1 MPIADKETTTPT
13 DEISVGEAIY
23 SEVIIGEEEWR
34 QKKNCSGRISNQVTV
49 CQNRGDV
56 LLNRQE
62 HCPFDS
68 LMRR

>member
-34 QKKNCSGRISNQVTV
+34 QKKKLQRTNLQPSDCLSEPRRCSTK
-49 CQNRGDV
+49 
-56 LLNRQE
+56 
-62 HCPFDS
+62 
-68 LMRR
+68 